1 MNDVLRPTKD
11 DPLLIVVGIQNDGA
25 AYQLHPGSR
34 ARLLEAFPGLEPLRS
49 VFLGHRKPEDFPRWH
64 APRWEQMAELLTG
77 LTAKQLMRLGGVRIY
92 APEEERIVWE
102 WLPAAATPR

>member
-1 MNDVLRPTKD
+1 MLPPVRVEHDE
-11 DPLLIVVGIQNDGA
+11 LLTIGRFSQ
-25 AYQLHPGSR
+25 
-34 ARLLEAFPGLEPLRS
+34 
-49 VFLGHRKPEDFPRWH
+49 
-64 APRWEQMAELLTG
+64 LTG